1 MLNKKYILGV
11 GITDVSFNTILEYL
25 VEKLKKEGKKLYLV
39 TPNPELLMI
48 ARRDEGYKKVL
59 NNAEIALPDGIG
71 VVIAGKILGRPLKAR
86 ATGVDFV
93 YNLCNTIAKQPITV
107 GFLGG
112 SPNVAE
118 KASECLTK
126 KYPGLKVAFA
136 VSEWP
141 SESEVSSQK
150 SVVSC
155 DMLFVAFGSPKQEKW
170 IAENLDRL
178 PVKAAMGV
186 GGAFDFISGK
196 VHRAPKFV
204 RGLGL
209 EWLFRLIRQP
219 WRLKRQTALIR
230 FIFLVLKERASQAR
244 IMV

>member
-93 YNLCNTIAKQPITV
+93 YNLCKWN
-107 GFLGG
+107 LSG
-112 SPNVAE
+112 S
-118 KASECLTK
+118 
-126 KYPGLKVAFA
+126 GLLHIFT
-136 VSEWP
+136 
-141 SESEVSSQK
+141 
-150 SVVSC
+150 
-155 DMLFVAFGSPKQEKW
+155 
-170 IAENLDRL
+170 N
-178 PVKAAMGV
+178 PVKYNYSV
-186 GGAFDFISGK
+186 IN
-196 VHRAPKFV
+196 
-204 RGLGL
+204 
-209 EWLFRLIRQP
+209 
-219 WRLKRQTALIR
+219 
-230 FIFLVLKERASQAR
+230 
-244 IMV
+244 

>member
-136 VSEWP
+136 VSE
-141 SESEVSSQK
+141 
-150 SVVSC
+150 
-155 DMLFVAFGSPKQEKW
+155 
-170 IAENLDRL
+170 
-178 PVKAAMGV
+178 AAMGV